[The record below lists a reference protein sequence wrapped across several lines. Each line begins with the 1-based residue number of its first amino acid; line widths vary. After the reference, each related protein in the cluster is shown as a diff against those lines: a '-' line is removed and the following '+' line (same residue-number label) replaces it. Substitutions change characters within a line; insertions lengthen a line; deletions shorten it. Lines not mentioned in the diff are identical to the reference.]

1 MHSVITVGDKET
13 AKAINDLARLK
24 TKEMILK
31 DLAVDLMIC
40 KIEGYDHRQY
50 INELK
55 TLIDDVYSSIIRPH
69 NPHTHED

>member
-31 DLAVDLMIC
+31 DLAVDLMVC
-40 KIEGYDHRQY
+40 KIEGYDHKQY
-50 INELK
+50 IGELK
-55 TLIDDVYSSIIRPH
+55 TLIDDVYSSIIRPS
-69 NPHTHED
+69 NPHTHEH